1 MDNGNLR
8 LWRFRK
14 AVILEIYA
22 AEVLTLAD
30 IDSVLVKLQR
40 MSRPPFLIII
50 VRTGNYR
57 LSIRA
62 KIRLRK
68 EDRNLFKI
76 AYVVKGLDNMRHAA
90 SASRSYLK
98 HKDVYICD
106 SIDSAYKALTRKI

>member
-30 IDSVLVKLQR
+30 IDSVLVALQR
-40 MSRPPFLIII
+40 TSTPPYLIII

-57 LSIRA
+57 LSMRA

-68 EDRNLFKI
+68 EDRQLFKI
-76 AYVVKGLDNMRHAA
+76 AYVVKGLENMRHAE

-106 SIDSAYKALTRKI
+106 SIESAYNALIQNI